1 MNPKFFIADFLF
13 LIAFILQ
20 GMETH
25 DSGSSFVEISL
36 PYISAIIVIMTILYS
51 IGFIQIDENPA
62 HVKSLRVWMAII
74 LFGTMIRFIIN
85 DNFAI
90 MYLIVITGYSVFTSG
105 TIRLIHSKLQNTL
118 AYVEGASSRNMEGNN
133 SRAIPFFSGSN

>member
-1 MNPKFFIADFLF
+1 MNLKFFIADVVF

-25 DSGSSFVEISL
+25 DSDSTFVDISL
-36 PYISAIIVIMTILYS
+36 PYVSAIILIMIILYK
-51 IGFIQIDENPA
+51 IEFIQINEEVE
-62 HVKSLRVWMAII
+62 HIKSLRVWMAII

-90 MYLIVITGYSVFTSG
+90 MYLVVITGYSVFTSG
-105 TIRLIHSKLQNTL
+105 TIRLIHSKL
-118 AYVEGASSRNMEGNN
+118 
-133 SRAIPFFSGSN
+133 

>member
-1 MNPKFFIADFLF
+1 MNPKFFIADFVF

-25 DSGSSFVEISL
+25 DSESSFVEISL
-36 PYISAIIVIMTILYS
+36 PYISAIILIMTILYK
-51 IGFIQIDENPA
+51 IGFIQINEEVE
-62 HVKSLRVWMAII
+62 HVKSLRVWMAVI

-90 MYLIVITGYSVFTSG
+90 MYLVVITGYSVFTSG
-105 TIRLIHSKLQNTL
+105 TIRLIHSKL
-118 AYVEGASSRNMEGNN
+118 
-133 SRAIPFFSGSN
+133 

>member
-1 MNPKFFIADFLF
+1 MNPKFFIADLVF

-25 DSGSSFVEISL
+25 DSDSTFLDISL
-36 PYISAIIVIMTILYS
+36 PYISAIILIMTILYK
-51 IGFIQIDENPA
+51 IGFIQLNDEQE
-62 HVKSLRVWMAII
+62 HVKSLRVWMAVI

-90 MYLIVITGYSVFTSG
+90 MYLVVITGYSVFTSG
-105 TIRLIHSKLQNTL
+105 TIRLIHSKL
-118 AYVEGASSRNMEGNN
+118 
-133 SRAIPFFSGSN
+133 

>member
-1 MNPKFFIADFLF
+1 MNPKFFIADFVF

-25 DSGSSFVEISL
+25 DSESSFVEISL
-36 PYISAIIVIMTILYS
+36 PYISAIILIMTILYK
-51 IGFIQIDENPA
+51 IGFIQINEETE
-62 HVKSLRVWMAII
+62 HVKSLRVWMAVI

-90 MYLIVITGYSVFTSG
+90 MYLVVITGYSVFTSG
-105 TIRLIHSKLQNTL
+105 TIRLIHSKL
-118 AYVEGASSRNMEGNN
+118 
-133 SRAIPFFSGSN
+133 